1 MKGEV
6 KQWFI
11 EVSRVAQVHNFKHQD
26 AIFYKGFKLSDD
38 RKGSFELYDVRKS
51 DDYTRVKP
59 KDLKKIR
66 SMGFILAVD
75 EISYR
80 LTIERFKT
88 YRKKAELLYA
98 KKKRANKDMK
108 KDVRLNKKRIRN
120 ADKNIDVL
128 VDQILL
134 CQSRINQHES
144 KYKLN

>member
-1 MKGEV
+1 
-6 KQWFI
+6 
-11 EVSRVAQVHNFKHQD
+11 
-26 AIFYKGFKLSDD
+26 
-38 RKGSFELYDVRKS
+38 
-51 DDYTRVKP
+51 
-59 KDLKKIR
+59 
-66 SMGFILAVD
+66 MGFILAVD

-134 CQSRINQHES
+134 CQSRINQHEN